1 MFCICRCNFMP
12 SLENWNWG
20 GLINISFIVSFRHMH
35 PYISCYTQCSL
46 ECKNYEVMHRF
57 RDKIRQA
64 RSWFFGLLL
73 RRIRDVQE
81 CFKEAPE
88 CPEVASE
95 LVPDIFEFWDLFL
108 FLFIFLATNI
118 DCKSI
123 LQKTLKQSVIFTRIV
138 LPCLCVLFFFSKSS
152 GRNNAKYAFQ
162 YTFEN
167 NTTQQA
173 KKKKKKKRKNKVG
186 SPSRWYSRSVS
197 HPVPNPARKGLNWVA
212 LLKNQ
217 VSLGLLR
224 DTYL

>member
-123 LQKTLKQSVIFTRIV
+123 LQKTLKQSVIFTQIV
-138 LPCLCVLFFFSKSS
+138 LPCLCVLFFF
-152 GRNNAKYAFQ
+152 RNPAAVIMLNMLF
-162 YTFEN
+162 
-167 NTTQQA
+167 NTLLKITPHNRQ
-173 KKKKKKKRKNKVG
+173 KRK
-186 SPSRWYSRSVS
+186 RR
-197 HPVPNPARKGLNWVA
+197 RKERT
-212 LLKNQ
+212 K
-217 VSLGLLR
+217 
-224 DTYL
+224 